1 MTRRNL
7 KMAIFLI
14 VLWQFL
20 TVGASAQQTYFPT
33 DVAWKNIKTDYGARG
48 DGVTDDTAA
57 FQTAFST
64 LLNPYNSRVA
74 VFVPNSQHA
83 EQLDRLLWEQFPTG
97 FTPHCRQQNSL
108 SAETPIV
115 FCTDMDVQWPCKTVL
130 NLSDE
135 IPAHLDQIEQLVEIV
150 SQDSETRAAGRTRF
164 RSYQEAG
171 FVVETRNAG
180 KELAK

>member
-1 MTRRNL
+1 MTSVV
-7 KMAIFLI
+7 FLHD
-14 VLWQFL
+14 VSDRLRAA
-20 TVGASAQQTYFPT
+20 ASWLSLP
-33 DVAWKNIKTDYGARG
+33 R
-48 DGVTDDTAA
+48 AA
-57 FQTAFST
+57 DAC
-64 LLNPYNSRVA
+64 VA

-83 EQLDRLLWEQFPTG
+83 EQLDRLLWEQNPTG

-115 FCTDMDVQWPCKTVL
+115 LWADRDAPWPSKTVL

-180 KELAK
+180 KELAR